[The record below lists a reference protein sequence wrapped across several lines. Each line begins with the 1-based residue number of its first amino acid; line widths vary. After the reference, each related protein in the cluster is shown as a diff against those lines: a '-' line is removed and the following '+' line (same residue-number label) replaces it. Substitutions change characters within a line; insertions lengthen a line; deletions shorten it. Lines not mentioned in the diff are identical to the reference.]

1 MSWSWSS
8 FRTLL
13 VTLPC
18 LHIWKIVNANV
29 EVTLEEVREEVIKGE
44 DDEDELVMLVQL
56 VRIGLL
62 FCKLVLVVIVDIILR
77 ICLLKALVSPITPS
91 LWQQKTQLFHLITL
105 AIWQIYV
112 KPFQLQI

>member
-1 MSWSWSS
+1 MS
-8 FRTLL
+8 
-13 VTLPC
+13 
-18 LHIWKIVNANV
+18 
-29 EVTLEEVREEVIKGE
+29 
-44 DDEDELVMLVQL
+44 ELSGFADAVQQVMLVQL

-62 FCKLVLVVIVDIILR
+62 LCKLVLVVVVDIVLR
-77 ICLLKALVSPITPS
+77 ICLLKALVLPMTPS